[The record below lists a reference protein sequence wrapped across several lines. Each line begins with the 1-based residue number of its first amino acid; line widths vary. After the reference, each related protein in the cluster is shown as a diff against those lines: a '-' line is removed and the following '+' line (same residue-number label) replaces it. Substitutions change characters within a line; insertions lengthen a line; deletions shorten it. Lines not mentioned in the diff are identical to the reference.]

1 MILPLSSW
9 EAFMV
14 KEGQS
19 NMQLPRDGKRDLGKE
34 GSKQASKQ
42 AEAVT
47 HFPAQKGI
55 WAWAHFVKGREEGG
69 KQMGGKNE
77 KSCAGGRGAVH
88 SIYAQKKGS
97 NLDKIW
103 NSKMK
108 AKASDKWMLNNGAFQ
123 N

>member
-1 MILPLSSW
+1 
-9 EAFMV
+9 
-14 KEGQS
+14 
-19 NMQLPRDGKRDLGKE
+19 
-34 GSKQASKQ
+34 
-42 AEAVT
+42 
-47 HFPAQKGI
+47 
-55 WAWAHFVKGREEGG
+55 
-69 KQMGGKNE
+69 MGGKNE

>member
-1 MILPLSSW
+1 MVTLWLAKDGMILPLSSW

-34 GSKQASKQ
+34 GRKEGRKQASKQ

-55 WAWAHFVKGREEGG
+55 WAWAHFVKGRKGG
-69 KQMGGKNE
+69 RRETNGWKNE
-77 KSCAGGRGAVH
+77 KS
-88 SIYAQKKGS
+88 
-97 NLDKIW
+97 
-103 NSKMK
+103 
-108 AKASDKWMLNNGAFQ
+108 
-123 N
+123 